1 MSAPDAE
8 SLPPRPGTSGKGG
21 TPSEIREWAASV
33 SGKPA
38 NPPPEDAGI
47 PSPAVPPRVENGIGS
62 TALSRLVAKPRAP
75 GGAMLTGFSCESG
88 THIGVW
94 DKPCGLRTANAD
106 GLAGRRT
113 ARGQQPFQTLVG
125 GGFAKPDDER
135 VDF

>member
-1 MSAPDAE
+1 
-8 SLPPRPGTSGKGG
+8 
-21 TPSEIREWAASV
+21 
-33 SGKPA
+33 
-38 NPPPEDAGI
+38 
-47 PSPAVPPRVENGIGS
+47 
-62 TALSRLVAKPRAP
+62 
-75 GGAMLTGFSCESG
+75 MLTGFSCESG